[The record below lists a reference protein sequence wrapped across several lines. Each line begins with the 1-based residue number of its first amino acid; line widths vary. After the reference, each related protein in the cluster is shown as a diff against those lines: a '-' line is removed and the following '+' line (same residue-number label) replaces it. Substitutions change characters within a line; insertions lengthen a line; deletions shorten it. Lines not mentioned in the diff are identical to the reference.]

1 MRLKNQSSPF
11 KRSRLQGVLQRAL
24 GVALFSAGAVLSLHT
39 QAFDLSTAAR
49 EALIYDA
56 QFLSAQKKADADAT
70 KFGQGLGL
78 LLPSATAS
86 ASRSREDR
94 DYSSDA
100 SPSLTDYSGR
110 YGTTYSVTLTQPI
123 FRLDRIAS
131 FAQERQRSIAG
142 EANFG
147 QARIDAL
154 LRVTQAYFDVLVAQ
168 DSLASVNAELKAIGE
183 QLESAKRNFEVGT
196 ATVTDQQE
204 AQARFDL
211 ATAKQIAA
219 QNDLDV
225 KRFAL
230 SQIVGKPVPQ
240 RLIGLQNQVSIKPP
254 DPLDVNRWIDQA
266 RTASLKVRA
275 AESNAKIADSEI
287 TRVIS
292 ADNLPSIDLVAKK
305 TRVEPIR
312 NSSGDQFNRS
322 ETDIIGLELTLPLFN
337 GGIAYNKAKEVLAL
351 RDRARFDLENERRNA
366 EQSTRTA
373 FLGVLAGLTQVKA
386 FEAAE
391 KSSRLAL
398 ESNLLGYEV
407 GVRINIDVLNAQQQ
421 LFTTQRDLSKARY
434 DTLINSLKL
443 KGGVGSL
450 TEADIDQINSL
461 FAK

>member
-11 KRSRLQGVLQRAL
+11 KGSRLQNAL
-24 GVALFSAGAVLSLHT
+24 GVALFSATAGLSH
-39 QAFDLSTAAR
+39 QAHAFDLSTAAR

-70 KFGQGLGL
+70 RFGQGLGL

-94 DYSSDA
+94 DYSYDA
-100 SPSLTDYSGR
+100 NTALTPLTDYSGR
-110 YGTTYSVTLTQPI
+110 YSTTYSVTLTQPI

-147 QARIDAL
+147 QARVDAL
-154 LRVTQAYFDVLVAQ
+154 LRVTQAYFDVLIAQ
-168 DSLASVNAELKAIGE
+168 DSLASVNAELKAISE

-240 RLIGLQNQVSIKPP
+240 RLIGLQNQVAIKPP
-254 DPLDVNRWIDQA
+254 EPLDVNRWIDQA

-312 NSSGDQFNRS
+312 SSNAEYNRS

-450 TEADIDQINSL
+450 TEADIDEINSL